1 MKTRKII
8 YADEGKVITNGK
20 VYGKIVY
27 LADGDNGEDFYE
39 ITDEEYAAIMA
50 EKEKESRAEW
60 QNE

>member
-8 YADEGKVITNGK
+8 YAYEGKVITNGK

-39 ITDEEYAAIMA
+39 ITDEEYAAIMEA
-50 EKEKESRAEW
+50 QSERDIEGI
-60 QNE
+60 

>member
-39 ITDEEYAAIMA
+39 ITDEEYAAIMEA
-50 EKEKESRAEW
+50 QSERDIEGI
-60 QNE
+60 